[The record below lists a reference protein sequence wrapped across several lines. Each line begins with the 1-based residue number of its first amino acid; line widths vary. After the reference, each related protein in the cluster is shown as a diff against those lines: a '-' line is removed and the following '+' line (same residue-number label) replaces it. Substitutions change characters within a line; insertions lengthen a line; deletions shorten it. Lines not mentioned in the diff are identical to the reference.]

1 VILLYLDLPESAAA
15 ICWIIDNMLIPSQK
29 NKCFPS
35 MLGSK
40 ESLTTANDIYLSGL
54 KGTPAWMSPEV
65 LTGRSVSP
73 ATDVYGLGLIF
84 FEMMSAEK
92 IFEGK
97 TVKEVSIFLHQ
108 TNLS

>member
-1 VILLYLDLPESAAA
+1 MFSKSI
-15 ICWIIDNMLIPSQK
+15 
-29 NKCFPS
+29 
-35 MLGSK
+35 LGSQD
-40 ESLTTANDIYLSGL
+40 SLTIDNDIYLSGL

-65 LTGRSVSP
+65 LTGRSISP

-97 TVKEVSIFLHQ
+97 TVKEVS
-108 TNLS
+108 NLIY